1 MARSKGVPVSGT
13 GIGGTAKEGSVG
25 QAWRGFLRGTADV
38 QDPAKGHV
46 DTQVKAPGA
55 GGTAGPG
62 EGGLAVLARTLM
74 RACLRARPRPPLLPP
89 RASPWG
95 RHRCSGLG
103 PSLTICAWCFQAA
116 SAHTGLP
123 SSSHLPALCPPQASS
138 PVELLGGRHPKLARP
153 GPQERSRHTSRPIT
167 DLIQSLPSAT
177 DSAPS
182 LGPSATCLIL
192 AAAAPAPTAPSLA
205 SRPPRISSSS
215 PAFPRNHPSQRWVIV
230 YVNLTAPVVARIKHY
245 FRMCPG
251 KVFPGEISI

>member
-1 MARSKGVPVSGT
+1 MLFEAADRISGRSLQQPQGTSPSRHLPQRAAAVTDDSMARSKGVPVSGT

-38 QDPAKGHV
+38 QDPAGGHV

-138 PVELLGGRHPKLARP
+138 PVELPRG
-153 GPQERSRHTSRPIT
+153 
-167 DLIQSLPSAT
+167 
-177 DSAPS
+177 
-182 LGPSATCLIL
+182 
-192 AAAAPAPTAPSLA
+192 PAPQAGQAGAPGAVPTHL
-205 SRPPRISSSS
+205 
-215 PAFPRNHPSQRWVIV
+215 PAHR
-230 YVNLTAPVVARIKHY
+230 
-245 FRMCPG
+245 
-251 KVFPGEISI
+251 